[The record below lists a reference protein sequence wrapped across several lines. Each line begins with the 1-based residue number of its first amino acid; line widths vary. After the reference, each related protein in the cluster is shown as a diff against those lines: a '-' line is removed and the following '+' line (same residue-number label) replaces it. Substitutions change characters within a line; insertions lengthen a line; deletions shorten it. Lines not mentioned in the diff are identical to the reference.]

1 MVFGGRIC
9 LRHAVDRQESAV
21 SDWQHSF
28 RKLFRLASIDGGH
41 PYRFRDTFAVELL
54 LKGVSMEDVS
64 ILLGHR
70 SIKTTELKQVT
81 LPGCERGKTVW
92 TGMFG

>member
-1 MVFGGRIC
+1 
-9 LRHAVDRQESAV
+9 
-21 SDWQHSF
+21 
-28 RKLFRLASIDGGH
+28 
-41 PYRFRDTFAVELL
+41 
-54 LKGVSMEDVS
+54 MEDVS